1 MARSFLYALDLW
13 YALDL
18 RPLERNVVVAGTG
31 FLGEG
36 LGRRDRRRRGSP
48 GAPHELHALS
58 HNLDDGSFAAVL
70 GFPLARLQ
78 PALDEDGTAL
88 VEIFA
93 AALRLL
99 SPHHDREE
107 TGFLPFLA
115 PLRRVVAI
123 DRQPQIG
130 DGSSAGRVTELRG
143 LGQVADQEH
152 LVEARHQVTSSSV
165 GRGSTITRT
174 SYGRSSHSPPRRP
187 KLSA

>member
-13 YALDL
+13 
-18 RPLERNVVVAGTG
+18 PLERNVVVAGTG

-36 LGRRDRRRRGSP
+36 LGRRDGRRRGSP

-78 PALDEDGTAL
+78 PALDE
-88 VEIFA
+88 IFA

-123 DRQPQIG
+123 DRQPQIS

-152 LVEARHQVTSSSV
+152 LVEARHQLTSS
-165 GRGSTITRT
+165 TT
-174 SYGRSSHSPPRRP
+174 S
-187 KLSA
+187 